1 LELQAVLDRSAT
13 VFKRHA
19 VIYLTLVISQPL
31 SLLCKVS
38 PLIDEL
44 SLYDVVNTPG
54 VTADLSHISSIAVSC
69 LEIPTATHD
78 TEGVQKTT
86 GYLPD
91 NDGLK
96 HALTGADLCIIPAGL
111 PRRFPLS
118 PTTTMGCFLREGY
131 RQTWNDP
138 RRPLQDQRWYRQ
150 GFD

>member
-1 LELQAVLDRSAT
+1 LELPGVLGRSVI

-19 VIYLTLVISQPL
+19 VIYLTLVIFAASVTSLQSLPAHRRTFPL
-31 SLLCKVS
+31 RCGQHSRCHCRS
-38 PLIDEL
+38 
-44 SLYDVVNTPG
+44 
-54 VTADLSHISSIAVSC
+54 VTHLISSGE
-69 LEIPTATHD
+69 LLRNPTATRD
-78 TEGVQKTT
+78 TEGVQKIT

-96 HALTGADLCIIPAGL
+96 HALTGADICIVPAGL

-118 PTTTMGCFLREGY
+118 PATATGSFLREGY

-150 GFD
+150 GLD

>member
-1 LELQAVLDRSAT
+1 MVLGRSAT
-13 VFKRHA
+13 IFKRHA
-19 VIYLTLVISQPL
+19 AIYLTLVISQPL
-31 SLLCKVS
+31 SLLCKIS
-38 PLIDEL
+38 PHIDEL

-54 VTADLSHISSIAVSC
+54 VTADLSHISSVAVSC
-69 LEIPTATHD
+69 SEIPTAIYD
-78 TEGVQKTT
+78 TEGLQKIT

-96 HALTGADLCIIPAGL
+96 HTLTGADLCIIPAGI

-118 PTTTMGCFLREGY
+118 PARAMGSFLREGY

-150 GFD
+150 GLG